1 MKKSTDYHDYV
12 YFPSPDGKQMG
23 EYEEI
28 YVNSAIV
35 PWHQDE
41 QASWIDVRLTKEMMR
56 DVGKFDEIHDLGC
69 GTGHY
74 LNLIAEDSLA
84 SGGMTYGYDISET
97 ACKKARQFFPHSTFS
112 VLNLIEP
119 TANGDSQA
127 QAGEPQP
134 TRLFMIRGTLWHVYP
149 KLGAVI
155 ENIRKMM
162 VNGDRLIVVQNFPPL
177 DKDFIGKAVLPNHK
191 ALIDHLSHR
200 FVLDRHI
207 WYEDRF
213 ALVNDNWFIGLFS
226 LKQR

>member
-1 MKKSTDYHDYV
+1 
-12 YFPSPDGKQMG
+12 
-23 EYEEI
+23 
-28 YVNSAIV
+28 
-35 PWHQDE
+35 
-41 QASWIDVRLTKEMMR
+41 
-56 DVGKFDEIHDLGC
+56 
-69 GTGHY
+69 
-74 LNLIAEDSLA
+74 
-84 SGGMTYGYDISET
+84 
-97 ACKKARQFFPHSTFS
+97 
-112 VLNLIEP
+112 
-119 TANGDSQA
+119 
-127 QAGEPQP
+127 
-134 TRLFMIRGTLWHVYP
+134 MIRGTLWHVYP